1 MKFQPGQSGNP
12 VGRPLGARNKK
23 TIAREE
29 ALADQAAKA
38 VERIVFL
45 AEGGHPT
52 AMRIC
57 ADWAKPGGNSR
68 ALALELPRVTCADDA
83 QKAFDMVVEAF
94 GEGEITV
101 REFSP
106 MLGSVDRMARIAERI
121 QQNRERE
128 RERYGA
134 QRVHGI
140 HPDMIPKAP
149 PGWTDP
155 LEALKAAIE
164 RGEDPFPDDPV
175 KSHYVATG
183 ERLAPSLPRERSERG
198 EGGERSEPGGGAAD
212 APEAE
217 ALYSPVNLNDESAG
231 GSPPPGAA
239 DAAPPSPCGGGI
251 SDGLYFPVNSGAE
264 LSPGGGDV
272 AAPIAEI
279 ASEASDPGV
288 ATICC
293 SEHASPPAPDPSP
306 PRFAW
311 GEGNLETAAHTPGE
325 ADGLYFPV
333 NLNPE
338 APQKA
343 ATDQER
349 EAIAYL
355 VVEAATETLAPSLPR
370 AAGEGGERSEP
381 GGGLLQA
388 LDLEIPERSER
399 DRLYLSVNSEHESA
413 GASPP
418 PGAADAAPPSPCG
431 GGMPLTPG

>member
-12 VGRPLGARNKK
+12 AGRPLGARNKK

-183 ERLAPSLPRERSERG
+183 ERL
-198 EGGERSEPGGGAAD
+198 
-212 APEAE
+212 
-217 ALYSPVNLNDESAG
+217 YSPVNSDAE
-231 GSPPPGAA
+231 AA
-239 DAAPPSPCGGGI
+239 EEERSEAAAEVSGFPSPRTECGGEG
-251 SDGLYFPVNSGAE
+251 SAV
-264 LSPGGGDV
+264 GGDV
-272 AAPIAEI
+272 
-279 ASEASDPGV
+279 
-288 ATICC
+288 C
-293 SEHASPPAPDPSP
+293 SEQQIMFPAGGADAVLTSAAS
-306 PRFAW
+306 
-311 GEGNLETAAHTPGE
+311 GGGMGE

-418 PGAADAAPPSPCG
+418 PSAADAAPPCG

>member
-12 VGRPLGARNKK
+12 AGRPLGARNKK

-94 GEGEITV
+94 GEGAITV

-134 QRVHGI
+134 QRVHGV

-183 ERLAPSLPRERSERG
+183 ERLYSPVNSDAEAGQNPATVHEGEAIASSVIETRSERLAPSLPRERSERG

-231 GSPPPGAA
+231 ASPPPGAA

-251 SDGLYFPVNSGAE
+251 S
-264 LSPGGGDV
+264 
-272 AAPIAEI
+272 
-279 ASEASDPGV
+279 
-288 ATICC
+288 
-293 SEHASPPAPDPSP
+293 
-306 PRFAW
+306 
-311 GEGNLETAAHTPGE
+311 
-325 ADGLYFPV
+325 DGLYFPV